1 MSEEIIVMEGIVK
14 RFPGVIANDNVDLMI
29 REGEIHAIVGENG
42 AGKST
47 LMKIL
52 YGLYRPDK
60 GKIFVRG
67 KEVHI
72 TDPRIAISLGIGM
85 VHQHFMLIPTF
96 TVTEN
101 IILGAEPKNGL
112 ALNYKKAIEKVISLA
127 ESIGFDISPN
137 EKIENLSVG
146 QAQRVEILKLLYR
159 GADILILDEPTA
171 VLTPQ
176 EVDELF
182 NILRKLNDQ
191 GKTIIFISHK
201 LNEVLEISQRVTVMR
216 RGKIIKTLNTK
227 ETNKQELAQ
236 FMVGREVFL
245 EIPKGPYKPGNEIL
259 KIENLTVRNKRGMI
273 AVKDVSFNVKEG
285 EIVGIAGVEGNGQS
299 ELVEAIVGLLP
310 IEKGKI
316 YINGKEISRANVLE
330 RRKYLGHIPED
341 RHKRG
346 LILDFSIAENMIL
359 GLHYLPKFSKKLR
372 MDYKNI
378 FKNAENLVNN
388 YDIKTPNV
396 KIPVRSLSGGN
407 QQKVVVAR
415 EISTSP
421 PLMVAVQPTRG
432 LDISATEFVHKLL
445 VKLRDEGK
453 AILLVSAD
461 LDEILNLS
469 DRILVMYNGEI
480 VGAFYNK
487 DINEKEIGYYM
498 MGVKKQVLAKEAL
511 I

>member
-29 REGEIHAIVGENG
+29 KEGEIHAIVGENG

-112 ALNYKKAIEKVISLA
+112 ALNYKKATEKVISLA

-216 RGKIIKTLNTK
+216 RGKIVKTLNTK

-273 AVKDVSFNVKEG
+273 AVKDISFNVKEG

>member
-112 ALNYKKAIEKVISLA
+112 ALNYKKATEKVISLA

-216 RGKIIKTLNTK
+216 RGKIVKTLNTK

-432 LDISATEFVHKLL
+432 LDISAAEFVHKLL

>member
-112 ALNYKKAIEKVISLA
+112 ALNYKKATEKVISLA

>member
-29 REGEIHAIVGENG
+29 KEGEIHAIVGENG

-112 ALNYKKAIEKVISLA
+112 ALNYKKATEKVISLA

-216 RGKIIKTLNTK
+216 RGKIVKTLNTK

>member
-112 ALNYKKAIEKVISLA
+112 ALNYKKATEKVISLA

-216 RGKIIKTLNTK
+216 RGKIVKTLKTK